1 MSIYVQFYNEELCL
15 KEVITLPDFVH
26 LHVHTEYSLLDGAGR
41 ISHLVAKAKELGM
54 PAMAITDHGV
64 MYGVIDFY
72 KEAKKQGIKP
82 ILGCEVY
89 VAPQSRFDKT
99 QRGENAYCH
108 LVLLAENN
116 EGYQNLI
123 QLVSLSFTEGFY
135 YRPRVD
141 KELLRRYSKG
151 IVALSACLGGE
162 IPSFVLRGQREEAE
176 KAALELQSIFG
187 PNNFYLELQDHGL
200 PEQPR
205 VNQALIEIAHKLNIP
220 LVATNDLHYLERK
233 DAEYHDALLCI
244 QTGKTLTDQ
253 GRMRFETDQF
263 YLRSAEE
270 MAELF
275 GNYPEALQ
283 NTLRI
288 AERCNVELDFN
299 TLHLPRY
306 PVPAG
311 MDADS
316 YLEKICRE
324 GLAARYPQMT
334 PEIER
339 RLIYELDVIKK
350 MGYSGYFL
358 IVWDFIRYAREHDIP
373 VGPGRGSAAGSLVAY
388 VLRITNVDPL
398 KYGLLF
404 ERFLNPERVSMPD
417 IDIDFCYEKRQQIM
431 DYVVSFYGED
441 RVSQIATFGTMAA
454 KAAIRDVGRVLGM
467 PYAAVDRI
475 AKLVPNELGITLT
488 RALDI
493 SLELKQEY
501 TGNPEARRLID
512 IAMAVEGMP
521 RHVSTH
527 AAGVVI
533 SKEPLAQY
541 VPLHRTG
548 DGIVATQYDKDR
560 VEELGLLKMDLLGLR
575 TLTVIGDALTNIKQ
589 NRGREI
595 NIDQIPMDDK
605 TTADMLSSGDTA
617 GVFQLESAGMTNLI
631 KDLKPEC
638 FEDLIPLVALYR
650 PGPLGSGMVDDFIQ
664 GRHGKKKVRFMHPL
678 LEPVLRDTFGVILYQ
693 EQVMQIA
700 SLMAGF
706 SLGQADLLRRAMGKK
721 KPEVL
726 AAQRENFLNGA
737 TERGID
743 RQLAGEL
750 FDLMAH
756 FADYGFNKS
765 HSAAYAVVAYQ
776 TAYLKANYPQE
787 YMAAL
792 LTSVMA
798 TNEKIAYYIEQCRR
812 MGIKV
817 LPPDI
822 NASGT
827 SFTVVGNDIRFGLA
841 AVKNVGKAAID
852 SIVQARLEEGKFTS
866 VFDFCRRVDPRVINK
881 RVLESLI
888 KCGAFDTLKVFR
900 SQLLHMLD
908 QLGEYAQ
915 ASHREKLTGQTTL
928 FDFNDMK
935 EAAELQLPDLPEM
948 PPAQLLSCEKETLGF
963 YISGHP
969 LHEYATVINRYVT
982 TISELVN
989 VSEGKK
995 TTIAGIIQDQR
1006 KIITKSGDTMS
1017 FIQLEDLTQ
1026 SVEVVV
1032 FPRVYQQAGFLL
1044 ESDEPLVVTGR
1055 INHQDEGVK
1064 LIAEHIQTA
1073 REFSDIRRTS
1083 ASLSDTSRRSEKYE
1097 RLFIKITGH
1106 MDKKDIVQVLQNT
1119 LQEFPGSIPVQL
1131 CFVDKKINRVLPATM
1146 NVAFHENLLKKIEE
1160 LLGTDTVKFKS
1171 AK

>member
-1 MSIYVQFYNEELCL
+1 
-15 KEVITLPDFVH
+15 
-26 LHVHTEYSLLDGAGR
+26 
-41 ISHLVAKAKELGM
+41 
-54 PAMAITDHGV
+54 
-64 MYGVIDFY
+64 
-72 KEAKKQGIKP
+72 
-82 ILGCEVY
+82 
-89 VAPQSRFDKT
+89 
-99 QRGENAYCH
+99 
-108 LVLLAENN
+108 
-116 EGYQNLI
+116 
-123 QLVSLSFTEGFY
+123 
-135 YRPRVD
+135 
-141 KELLRRYSKG
+141 
-151 IVALSACLGGE
+151 
-162 IPSFVLRGQREEAE
+162 
-176 KAALELQSIFG
+176 
-187 PNNFYLELQDHGL
+187 
-200 PEQPR
+200 
-205 VNQALIEIAHKLNIP
+205 
-220 LVATNDLHYLERK
+220 TNDLHYLARK
-233 DAEYHDALLCI
+233 DAEYHDVLLCI
-244 QTGKTLTDQ
+244 QTGKVLTDEN
-253 GRMRFETDQF
+253 RLRFGTDQF

-270 MAELF
+270 MAGLF
-275 GNYPEALQ
+275 GHCPEALA

-306 PVPAG
+306 PVPEG
-311 MDADS
+311 LDADG
-316 YLEKICRE
+316 YLEMLCRQ
-324 GLAARYPQMT
+324 GLTDRYPQVT
-334 PEIER
+334 PEIEQ
-339 RLIYELDVIKK
+339 RLRYELDVIKK

-358 IVWDFIRYAREHDIP
+358 IVWDFIRYAREHGVP

-398 KYGLLF
+398 RYGLLF

-417 IDIDFCYEKRQQIM
+417 IDIDFCYEKRQQVI
-431 DYVVSFYGED
+431 DYVVSFYGEE

-467 PYAAVDRI
+467 SYAAVDRI
-475 AKLVPNELGITLT
+475 AKLVPNELGITLS
-488 RALDI
+488 RALEI

-501 TGNPEARRLID
+501 TGNAEARRLLD

-533 SKEPLAQY
+533 SKEPLARY

-575 TLTVIGDALTNIKQ
+575 TLTVIGDTLDNIKH

-595 NIDQIPMDDK
+595 ELEKIPLDDPQ
-605 TTADMLSSGDTA
+605 TAALLSSGETA

-631 KDLKPEC
+631 KELKPER

-664 GRHGKKKVRFMHPL
+664 GRHGKKKVHYMHPL
-678 LEPVLRDTFGVILYQ
+678 LEPVLKDTFGVILYQ

-700 SLMAGF
+700 SIMAGF

-726 AAQRENFLNGA
+726 AAQRENFLAGA
-737 TERGID
+737 VERGIE
-743 RQLAGEL
+743 RALAGEL

-798 TNEKIAYYIEQCRR
+798 TNEKIAYYIEQCRH

-827 SFTVVGNDIRFGLA
+827 SFTVVGGDIRFGLA
-841 AVKNVGKAAID
+841 AVKNVCKAAID
-852 SIVQARLEEGKFTS
+852 SIVQARQDGGAFAS
-866 VFDFCRRVDPRVINK
+866 VFDFCRRTDPRTMNK

-888 KCGAFDTLKVFR
+888 KCGAFDTLHGKR
-900 SQLLHMLD
+900 LPLLQVLD

-915 ASHREKLTGQTTL
+915 AAYRDRLTGQTAL
-928 FDFNDMK
+928 FDFSDDG
-935 EAAELQLPDLPEM
+935 EAGELQLPAVDEM
-948 PPAQLLSCEKETLGF
+948 HTAQLLAYEKEMLGF
-963 YISGHP
+963 YITGHP
-969 LHEYATVINRYVT
+969 LHEYAGLLKGRVTAIDALTGVAEGQKRTV
-982 TISELVN
+982 
-989 VSEGKK
+989 
-995 TTIAGIIQDQR
+995 AGIIVDQR

-1026 SVEVVV
+1026 SIEVVV

-1044 ESDEPLVVTGR
+1044 SSDEPLMVAGR
-1055 INHQDEGVK
+1055 VNHQDEGVK
-1064 LIAEHIQTA
+1064 LIAENIRLI
-1073 REFSDIRRTS
+1073 REVSAGQDAGKEETS
-1083 ASLSDTSRRSEKYE
+1083 GLSLEYE
-1097 RLFIKITGH
+1097 RLFVKITRHTAEDG
-1106 MDKKDIVQVLQNT
+1106 VLQT
-1119 LQEFPGSIPVQL
+1119 LYNILREFPGDLPVQL
-1131 CFVDKKINRVLPATM
+1131 CFTDEKVNRVLPRTM
-1146 NVAFHENLLKKIEE
+1146 NVAAQAQLVTRLEE
-1160 LLGTDTVKFKS
+1160 ILGTGTAKFKAAIS
-1171 AK
+1171 R

>member
-1 MSIYVQFYNEELCL
+1 MNTKKPDSDNVQ
-15 KEVITLPDFVH
+15 FVH
-26 LHVHTEYSLLDGAGR
+26 LHTHTEYSLLDGAGR
-41 ISHLVAKAKELGM
+41 IPQLVARAKELGM
-54 PAMAITDHGV
+54 PAIAITDHGV
-64 MYGVIDFY
+64 MYGVVDFY

-116 EGYQNLI
+116 EGYQNLM
-123 QLVSLSFTEGFY
+123 QLVSLSYTEGFY

-141 KELLRRYSKG
+141 KELLRRFNTG
-151 IVALSACLGGE
+151 LIALSACLGGE
-162 IPSFVLRGQREEAE
+162 IPALLLKGLREEAE
-176 KAALELQSIFG
+176 KTALEYEEIFG
-187 PNNFYLELQDHGL
+187 KGNFYLELQDHGL
-200 PEQPR
+200 PEQPQ
-205 VNQALIEIAHKLNIP
+205 VNEALTEMSHKLGIP
-220 LVATNDLHYLERK
+220 LVATNDLHYLTQK
-233 DAEYHDALLCI
+233 DAEHHDVLLCI
-244 QTGKTLTDQ
+244 QTGKIVTDQ
-253 GRMRFETDQF
+253 DRMRFGTDQF

-270 MAELF
+270 MERLF
-275 GNYPEALQ
+275 KYQPDALQ

-288 AERCNVELDFN
+288 AERCTVELDFG
-299 TLHLPRY
+299 TLHLPKY

-316 YLEKICRE
+316 YLEKICRD
-324 GLAARYPQMT
+324 GLADRYPDVT
-334 PEIER
+334 PEVER
-339 RLIYELDVIKK
+339 RLAYELDVIKK

-373 VGPGRGSAAGSLVAY
+373 VGPGRGSAAGSLAAY

-417 IDIDFCYEKRQQIM
+417 IDIDFCYEKRQQVI
-431 DYVVSFYGED
+431 DYVVSFYGTD

-467 PYAAVDRI
+467 AYAAVDRI
-475 AKLVPNELGITLT
+475 AKLVPNELGITLA
-488 RALDI
+488 RALEI
-493 SLELKQEY
+493 SLDLRQEY
-501 TGNPEARRLID
+501 EGNPESRRLID

-533 SKEPLAQY
+533 SKEPLSRY
-541 VPLHRTG
+541 VPLHRTT

-575 TLTVIGDALTNIKQ
+575 TLTVIGDALENIRK
-589 NRGREI
+589 NRGL
-595 NIDQIPMDDK
+595 NIDIEKIPLDDRK
-605 TTADMLSSGDTA
+605 TAEMLCSGETA

-631 KDLKPEC
+631 KELKPQH

-650 PGPLGSGMVDDFIQ
+650 PGPLGSGMVEDFIQ
-664 GRHGKKKVRFMHPL
+664 GRHGKKKAKYMHPS
-678 LEPVLRDTFGVILYQ
+678 LEPILKDTFGVILYQ

-700 SLMAGF
+700 SAMAGF

-726 AAQRENFLNGA
+726 AAQRDNFLSGA
-737 TERGID
+737 AERGID
-743 RQLAGEL
+743 AATAGEI

-765 HSAAYAVVAYQ
+765 HSAAYAVVAYE

-787 YMAAL
+787 YLAAL

-812 MGIKV
+812 LGIKV
-817 LPPDI
+817 LPPDV

-852 SIVQARLEEGKFTS
+852 SIVQARQSGGDFTS
-866 VFDFCRRVDPRVINK
+866 VFDFCRRTDPRIINK
-881 RVLESLI
+881 RVFENLA
-888 KCGAFDTLKVFR
+888 KCGAFDTLQVDR
-900 SQLLHMLD
+900 AQLLFMLD
-908 QLGEYAQ
+908 QLGDYAQ
-915 ASHREKLTGQTTL
+915 AAQRDRLTGQTAL
-928 FDFNDMK
+928 FDYTDM
-935 EAAELQLPDLPEM
+935 ETAAEVRLPEVPET
-948 PPAQLLSCEKETLGF
+948 PPAQLLAYEKETLGF

-969 LHEYATVINRYVT
+969 LHEYAAVLSRCT
-982 TISELVN
+982 TPISELAAM
-989 VSEGKK
+989 SEGRKA
-995 TTIAGIIQDQR
+995 TIAGIIVDQR
-1006 KIITKSGDTMS
+1006 KIITKAGDTMS
-1017 FIQLEDLTQ
+1017 FLQMEDLTE
-1026 SVEVVV
+1026 SMEVVV

-1044 ESDEPLVVTGR
+1044 DSDEPLVVLGR
-1055 INHQDEGVK
+1055 LNHQDDGVK
-1064 LIAEHIQTA
+1064 LIAENIRMA
-1073 REFSDIRRTS
+1073 RELSS
-1083 ASLSDTSRRSEKYE
+1083 ARVTTDGPAEIAGPAREYE
-1097 RLFIKITGH
+1097 RLFVKLSSDTDTERILH
-1106 MDKKDIVQVLQNT
+1106 ALQNV
-1119 LQEFPGSIPVQL
+1119 LREFPGSIPVQL
-1131 CFVDKKINRVLPATM
+1131 CFVDAKINKMLPA
-1146 NVAFHENLLKKIEE
+1146 AFNISPDEKLVEKIEE
-1160 LLGTDTVKFKS
+1160 LLGKGNAVFKE
-1171 AK
+1171 KK

>member
-1 MSIYVQFYNEELCL
+1 MNKKIDLASQGN
-15 KEVITLPDFVH
+15 FVH
-26 LHVHTEYSLLDGAGR
+26 LHCHTEYSLLDGAGR
-41 ISHLVAKAKELGM
+41 IPRLIARAKELGM
-54 PAMAITDHGV
+54 PALAITDHGV
-64 MYGVIDFY
+64 MYGVVDFY
-72 KEAKKQGIKP
+72 KEAKKQGVKP

-99 QRGENAYCH
+99 QRGEGAYCH

-141 KELLRRYSKG
+141 KELLRRYSG
-151 IVALSACLGGE
+151 GLIALSACLGGE
-162 IPSFVLRGQREEAE
+162 IPGLLLRGLREEAE
-176 KAALELQSIFG
+176 KTALEYQSVFGKGNFFLELQ
-187 PNNFYLELQDHGL
+187 EHGL
-200 PEQPR
+200 PEQPA
-205 VNQALIEIAHKLNIP
+205 VNQALTEMAQKLEIP
-220 LVATNDLHYLERK
+220 LVATNDLHYLARK
-233 DAEYHDALLCI
+233 DAEYHDVLLCI
-244 QTGKTLTDQ
+244 QTGKVLTDEN
-253 GRMRFETDQF
+253 RLRFGTDQF

-270 MAELF
+270 MAGLF
-275 GNYPEALQ
+275 GHCPEALA

-306 PVPAG
+306 PVPEG
-311 MDADS
+311 LDADG
-316 YLEKICRE
+316 YLEMLCRR
-324 GLAARYPQMT
+324 GLADRYPQVT
-334 PEIER
+334 PEIEQ
-339 RLIYELDVIKK
+339 RLRYELDVIKK

-358 IVWDFIRYAREHDIP
+358 IVWDFIRYAREHGVP

-398 KYGLLF
+398 RYGLLF

-417 IDIDFCYEKRQQIM
+417 IDIDFCYEKRQQVI
-431 DYVVSFYGED
+431 DYVVSFYGEE

-467 PYAAVDRI
+467 TYAAVDRI
-475 AKLVPNELGITLT
+475 AKLVPNELGITLS
-488 RALDI
+488 RALEI

-501 TGNPEARRLID
+501 TGNAEARRLLD

-533 SKEPLAQY
+533 SKEPLARY

-575 TLTVIGDALTNIKQ
+575 TLTVIGDTLDNIKH

-595 NIDQIPMDDK
+595 ELEKIPLDDPQ
-605 TTADMLSSGDTA
+605 TAALLSSGETA

-631 KDLKPEC
+631 KELKPER

-664 GRHGKKKVRFMHPL
+664 GRHGKKKVHYMHPL
-678 LEPVLRDTFGVILYQ
+678 LEPVLKDTFGVILYQ

-700 SLMAGF
+700 SIMAGF

-726 AAQRENFLNGA
+726 AAQRENFLAGA
-737 TERGID
+737 VERGIE
-743 RQLAGEL
+743 RALAGEL

-798 TNEKIAYYIEQCRR
+798 TNEKIAYYIEQCRH

-827 SFTVVGNDIRFGLA
+827 SFTVVGGDIRFGLA

-852 SIVQARLEEGKFTS
+852 SIVQARQDGGAFAS
-866 VFDFCRRVDPRVINK
+866 VFDFCRRTDPRTMNK

-888 KCGAFDTLKVFR
+888 KCGAFDTLHGKR
-900 SQLLHMLD
+900 LPLLQVLD

-915 ASHREKLTGQTTL
+915 AAYRDRLTGQTAL
-928 FDFNDMK
+928 FDFSDDG
-935 EAAELQLPDLPEM
+935 EAGELQLPAVDEM
-948 PPAQLLSCEKETLGF
+948 HTAQLLAYEKEMLGF
-963 YISGHP
+963 YITGHP
-969 LHEYATVINRYVT
+969 LHEYAGLLKGRVTAIDALTGVAEGQKRTV
-982 TISELVN
+982 
-989 VSEGKK
+989 
-995 TTIAGIIQDQR
+995 AGIIVDQR

-1026 SVEVVV
+1026 SIEVVV

-1044 ESDEPLVVTGR
+1044 SSDEPLMVAGR
-1055 INHQDEGVK
+1055 VNHQDEGVK
-1064 LIAEHIQTA
+1064 LIAENIRLI
-1073 REFSDIRRTS
+1073 REVSAGQDAGKEETS
-1083 ASLSDTSRRSEKYE
+1083 GLSLEYE
-1097 RLFIKITGH
+1097 RLFVKITRHTAEDG
-1106 MDKKDIVQVLQNT
+1106 VLQT
-1119 LQEFPGSIPVQL
+1119 LYNILREFPGDLPVQL
-1131 CFVDKKINRVLPATM
+1131 CFTDEKVNRVLPRTM
-1146 NVAFHENLLKKIEE
+1146 NVAAQAQLVTRLEE
-1160 LLGTDTVKFKS
+1160 ILGTGTAKFK
-1171 AK
+1171 AAANR